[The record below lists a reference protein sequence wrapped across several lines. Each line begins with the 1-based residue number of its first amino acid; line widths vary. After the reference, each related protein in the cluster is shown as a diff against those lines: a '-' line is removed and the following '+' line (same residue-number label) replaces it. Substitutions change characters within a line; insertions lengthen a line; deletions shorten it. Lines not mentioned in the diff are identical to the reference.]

1 MTILATAATV
11 VSLSVGTFILV
22 GRAHAATPPPSTFVG
37 VKPYYLGLGDSLA
50 YGYEPNFDWSHG
62 YVYQWY
68 SDLQKHGSTS
78 RTDYGCNGEKT
89 ATMIKGGCPYAFLL
103 HNYYSGAQ
111 LAAAVKF
118 IKAHPGAVS
127 PVSLDMGAN
136 DVLPDINSSTCVV
149 SSTWESDLGT
159 MNTNLSATILPQ
171 LINALKNSSG
181 QVTGDL
187 VMMNYYNPFFNKCPG
202 DASYL
207 TELNGD
213 LASDW
218 TVGWQNAG
226 FTGAPYPLADVYSAF
241 GGSTTQN
248 VCTYTWMCSSYADI
262 HATGGQ
268 SGEPGNGYG
277 VIAGAF
283 EALTR
288 Y

>member
-1 MTILATAATV
+1 LA
-11 VSLSVGTFILV
+11 F
-22 GRAHAATPPPSTFVG
+22 
-37 VKPYYLGLGDSLA
+37 
-50 YGYEPNFDWSHG
+50 GYEPNFDWSHG

-68 SDLQKHGSTS
+68 PDLQQHGATS

-89 ATMIKGGCPYAFLL
+89 TTMIKGGCPYALLL
-103 HNYYSGAQ
+103 HNYYAGAQ

-118 IKAHPGAVS
+118 IKGHPGAVS

-136 DVLPDINSSTCVV
+136 DVLPDINASTCLV
-149 SSTWESDLGT
+149 SSTWESDLGI
-159 MNTNLSATILPQ
+159 MDTNLNATILPQ

-202 DASYL
+202 DASYMAEVN
-207 TELNGD
+207 TH
-213 LASDW
+213 LANDW
-218 TVGWQNAG
+218 TLGWQNAG
-226 FTGAPYPLADVYSAF
+226 FSGAPYGLADVFTAF

-248 VCTYTWMCSSYADI
+248 VCTDTWMCSSSADI

-277 VIAGAF
+277 VIASAF
-283 EALTR
+283 KSLTG